1 LGTGRAVDSPTHSS
15 LAPGKYTI
23 EVIAI
28 DLLTNQTVTRAADF
42 TLVPAPAKPNRALRP
57 PAS

>member
-1 LGTGRAVDSPTHSS
+1 MDSPTHSS